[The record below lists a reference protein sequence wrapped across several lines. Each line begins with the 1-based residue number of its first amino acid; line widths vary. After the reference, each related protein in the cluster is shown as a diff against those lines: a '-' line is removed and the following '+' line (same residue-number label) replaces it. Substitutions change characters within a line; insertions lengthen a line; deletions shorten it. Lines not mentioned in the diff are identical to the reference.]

1 MLSIFL
7 SSPPPADDDDDG
19 EMQDAVDSSI
29 RGLRKKT
36 SAQSNSTK
44 GRIAAAHRRY
54 IPYTLQWAVHSPPLE
69 IAHSHR
75 DLDLPFN
82 TWFLG
87 PARVHNTKSI
97 SIGSAIFAGLT
108 IVTDTRT
115 DRETDRQ
122 IARPRYS
129 VCNNRLCQRT

>member
-54 IPYTLQWAVHSPPLE
+54 IPYTCGALRLKIK
-69 IAHSHR
+69 IAPSHGGSG
-75 DLDLPFN
+75 LPSN

-87 PARVHNTKSI
+87 PIRAHNPNGISI
-97 SIGSAIFAGLT
+97 SSAVFAGLT
-108 IVTDTRT
+108 IVTDRRT